1 VVEDYFSTPDVQDY
15 ICSAGFAEVRLAVRG
30 INDRRLHA
38 IWTARV
44 TSEGLVK
51 DGQDEEAAVR

>member
-1 VVEDYFSTPDVQDY
+1 M
-15 ICSAGFAEVRLAVRG
+15 CNAGFAEVRLAVRG
-30 INDRRLHA
+30 INDRRLHP

-51 DGQDEEAAVR
+51 DGTEEEASVR